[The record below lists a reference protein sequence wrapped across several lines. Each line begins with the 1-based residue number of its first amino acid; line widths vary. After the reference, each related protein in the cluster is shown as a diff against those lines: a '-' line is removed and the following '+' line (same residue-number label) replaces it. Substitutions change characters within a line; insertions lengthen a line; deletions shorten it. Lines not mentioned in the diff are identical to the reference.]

1 MPGKEA
7 GPPPHFDPETG
18 CPTTAHGEQI
28 VANSWLEEAARG
40 KTDVIHN
47 HDFRIPYTMLQAAT
61 QDFSESMSIGGGGSC
76 LVYKGSIFGVDV
88 AIKALK
94 MDQGRGPGA
103 DESKLP
109 VSLEGKQFFAE
120 MKLLQVFLLQI
131 NYKHKHKLENPFV

>member
-7 GPPPHFDPETG
+7 GPPPPHFDPETG

-120 MKLLQVFLLQI
+120 MKLLQVSFR
-131 NYKHKHKLENPFV
+131 K